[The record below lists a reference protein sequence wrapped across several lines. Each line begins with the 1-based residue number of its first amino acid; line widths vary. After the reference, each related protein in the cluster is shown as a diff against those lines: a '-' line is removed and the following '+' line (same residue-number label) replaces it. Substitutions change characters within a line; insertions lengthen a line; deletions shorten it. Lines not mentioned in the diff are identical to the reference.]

1 VASFHGAWLRH
12 LPPHR
17 IRRYRSRSDRHG
29 AARARRHR
37 YLRIA
42 LAALALAA
50 APLAQAHPAAHGACF
65 IAPGV
70 VGANGN
76 GLPMR

>member
-29 AARARRHR
+29 AARTRRHR
-37 YLRIA
+37 YFRIA

-50 APLAQAHPAAHGACF
+50 APLAQAHPDAPGACA
-65 IAPGV
+65 IGPG
-70 VGANGN
+70 GAGTNGD
-76 GLPMR
+76 GFSMR